1 MRASIVCVM
10 LVMLALAAAPHLPTQ
25 RGGATAAEQFN
36 IEKAVT
42 EAKSPADHEAIPSY
56 YDRESAT
63 AKAKAEE
70 HRKMALTY
78 RHLSISG
85 RLQFPME
92 SHCRQLAQ
100 YYKKVATEDA
110 ALAAA
115 HRQMARE
122 AAQPKP

>member
-1 MRASIVCVM
+1 MCVI
-10 LVMLALAAAPHLPTQ
+10 LVMLAFVTALPLPTQ
-25 RGGATAAEQFN
+25 RGSAAGAAPFN
-36 IEKAVT
+36 IGKAVT
-42 EAKSPADHEAIPSY
+42 GAKSPADHEAIASY

-78 RHLSISG
+78 RHLSIPG
-85 RLQFPME
+85 RVQFPME
-92 SHCRQLAQ
+92 NHCQQLAQ
-100 YYKKVATEDA
+100 YYEKIATEDA